1 MNQSNPIIDVKDEKR
16 TEELQREKS
25 KTYYPIKVCCIV
37 WDLSDANGDK
47 MIKMI
52 KDHTHKSN
60 AHFMTR
66 VYDSTK
72 YTDDCYQITRLPAFH
87 VYIKGAYNRTFYTNT
102 RPLQH
107 IDECVELH
115 IQRLESKKMKRK
127 RWATLYESFVAW
139 IKKMAHRETR
149 MERYQREEKETNE
162 LNEFKK
168 IKSFESKLQK
178 AESVPVSEWN

>member
-1 MNQSNPIIDVKDEKR
+1 MNQSNPIIDLKDEKR
-16 TEELQREKS
+16 KEELHKEKT

-47 MIKMI
+47 AIKMI

-66 VYDSTK
+66 VYDSTNC
-72 YTDDCYQITRLPAFH
+72 TDDRYQITRLPAFH

-115 IQRLESKKMKRK
+115 IQRLESKKMKRM
-127 RWATLYESFVAW
+127 RWTTLYTSFVAW

-149 MERYQREEKETNE
+149 MERYQREQEEQNE
-162 LNEFKK
+162 LSEFKK
-168 IKSFESKLQK
+168 TKSFESRMKYSDVAL
-178 AESVPVSEWN
+178 SEWN

>member
-16 TEELQREKS
+16 AEELQREKTR
-25 KTYYPIKVCCIV
+25 TYYPIKVCCVV
-37 WDLSDANGDK
+37 WDLTDANGDK
-47 MIKMI
+47 VIKMI

-107 IDECVELH
+107 IDECIESY
-115 IQRLESKKMKRK
+115 IQRVESKKMKKK
-127 RWATLYESFVAW
+127 RWTTLYASFVAW

-149 MERYQREEKETNE
+149 MERYQREETDLNE
-162 LNEFKK
+162 LNNSKK
-168 IKSFESKLQK
+168 AKSFESRM
-178 AESVPVSEWN
+178 EHSVITLSEWN